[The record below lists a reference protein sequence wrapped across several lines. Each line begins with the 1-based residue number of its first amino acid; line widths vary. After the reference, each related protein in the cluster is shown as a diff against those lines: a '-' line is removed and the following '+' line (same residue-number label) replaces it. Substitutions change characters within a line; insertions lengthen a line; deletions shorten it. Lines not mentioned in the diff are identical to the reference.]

1 MDYTP
6 PLEEEWRGVFPFIVL
21 KFKLKAMIGYCNL
34 RTRSNDSI
42 LVKVQLM
49 GQQDGNTIS
58 LDRYI
63 DEFLLDIQLGKRV
76 TNRGTKF
83 SAGTI
88 ASFKQTINKF
98 MQFEQAK
105 QKFLDFED
113 IDLKFYREYNSF
125 LIAQNYSLNSIGKC
139 IKNLKQIILSAE
151 EEGFYINPHI
161 KSKSFK
167 VHQVAVDSIYLTKED
182 LKAISN
188 VDLSSHPLCYTYAR
202 DIFLIGV
209 WTAQRVSDYNNLKK
223 QNIKIETIRTY
234 DRDGNISERTLKT
247 IRLVQQKTRK
257 RVTIPC
263 SSELCKILDKYPDEF
278 PHLYDQQI
286 NIIIR
291 QIGLM
296 AGLNELMEITS
307 TKGGKVTLH
316 RIPKWKLI
324 QTHTARRTG
333 ATLMYLS
340 GMDVYDICKI
350 TGHSSVKTL
359 ERYIKATELETVRKI
374 TQEYDY
380 FK

>member
-1 MDYTP
+1 
-6 PLEEEWRGVFPFIVL
+6 
-21 KFKLKAMIGYCNL
+21 MIGYCNL
-34 RTRSNDSI
+34 RTKGNDNI
-42 LVKVQLM
+42 VVKLQIM
-49 GQQDGNTIS
+49 GERDVNSVS
-58 LDRYI
+58 LSRYI
-63 DEFLLDIQLGKRV
+63 DDFLLDIEFGKRT

-83 SAGTI
+83 SKGTI
-88 ASFKQTINKF
+88 ASFKQSVNKF
-98 MQFEQAK
+98 RQFERLSGK
-105 QKFLDFED
+105 VLDFED
-113 IDLKFYREYNSF
+113 IDLRFYREYNSF
-125 LIAQNYSLNSIGKC
+125 LISENYSLNSIGKC
-139 IKNLKQIILSAE
+139 IKNLKQIVLCAE
-151 EEGFYINPHI
+151 EDGLYINPHI

-182 LKAISN
+182 LQAIIN
-188 VDLSSHPLCYTYAR
+188 VDLSSFPDSYTQAR
-202 DIFLIGV
+202 DVFLIGV

-223 QNIKIETIRTY
+223 ENVRIETIRSF
-234 DRDGNISERTLKT
+234 DRDGNIFERTLRT

-263 SSELCKILDKYPDEF
+263 STELCEILDKYPDDL

-291 QIGLM
+291 EIGRI
-296 AGLNELMEITS
+296 AGLNELVEITS

-359 ERYIKATELETVRKI
+359 ERYIKASELETVRKI

>member
-1 MDYTP
+1 
-6 PLEEEWRGVFPFIVL
+6 
-21 KFKLKAMIGYCNL
+21 MIGYCNL
-34 RTRSNDSI
+34 RTKGNDSI
-42 LVKVQLM
+42 VLKVQLM
-49 GQQDGNTIS
+49 GQKDMNS
-58 LDRYI
+58 VNLSRYI
-63 DEFLLDIQLGKRV
+63 DDFLLDIQLGRRT
-76 TNRGTKF
+76 TNKGTRF
-83 SAGTI
+83 SDGTI
-88 ASFKQTINKF
+88 ASFKQSVNKF
-98 MQFEQAK
+98 KQFQRRK
-105 QKFLDFED
+105 GKLLDFED

-125 LIAQNYSLNSIGKC
+125 LIGENYSLNSIGKC
-139 IKNLKQIILSAE
+139 IKNLKQIVLCAE
-151 EEGFYINPHI
+151 EDGLYINPHI

-167 VHQVAVDSIYLTKED
+167 VHQVTVDSIYLSKED
-182 LKAISN
+182 LQAILN
-188 VDLSSHPLCYTYAR
+188 VDLSSFPASYSQAR

-209 WTAQRVSDYNNLKK
+209 WTAQRVSDYNNLTKE
-223 QNIKIETIRTY
+223 NIRLETIRSF
-234 DRDGNISERTLKT
+234 DRDGNITERTLTT

-263 SSELCKILDKYPDEF
+263 STELCKILDKYPDEL

-286 NIIIR
+286 NILIR
-291 QIGLM
+291 EIGRL
-296 AGLNELMEITS
+296 AGLNELVEITS

-350 TGHSSVKTL
+350 TGHSCVKTL